1 MKNDFIV
8 CDLET
13 TGLDPTVDKIIE
25 VGLVRLE
32 QGEITGKYHT
42 LVNPG
47 LALPLKIKRLTGI
60 TDSDLTAAPQLTSV
74 LPEILEF
81 IGEEAIAG
89 HNINFDLGFLT
100 AARGAP
106 FSNPVFDTLELA
118 RIVAPDAPGFR
129 LESLCTMFNISTEG
143 KHRALEDALAAAYL
157 INELTGKLRK
167 INLNT
172 LMQLG
177 NLLAEARTDWSG
189 LISDLIK
196 SNLKTFPDQKI
207 SPLAY
212 WKRDGDKALQKV
224 RPHPEY
230 SESKEKVFLKEEEVV
245 SFLRSDGPLAGAL
258 PAYEYRPQQE
268 AMVVEV
274 TRALNEEKCLLMEA
288 GTGVGKSMA
297 YLVPA
302 VMWSLQSGERVLIAT
317 HTINLQEQLWIK
329 DVPLLTK
336 AIKEPFRA
344 ALAKGR
350 QNYICLRRWFSVFE
364 GSHLP
369 EEAGFYARLLMW
381 LTATNTGDKSEL
393 NFSPVENELWLN
405 VCGEADGCVGP
416 RCLHHRDCFVNRARK
431 MAEEADLIITN
442 HSLLFSDIKAENKVL
457 PAYGPLIIDE
467 AHHLEES
474 ATTYLG
480 RQFSQSAAYRWLGAA
495 GKALTKLAEKAPP
508 ADGLKWVQALKQAQE
523 TRLEAVEA
531 VRLFFMLLWDAA
543 VESLSDVEKEYS
555 RYSLRLSRLEP
566 DHGALLESGEKC
578 VMILRKFIDDLK
590 SCANIM
596 EVWSL
601 SEEAW
606 VGGARDTAQISL
618 GGEVLAGDF
627 QFILAGGDPDFV
639 YWAELEHSPR
649 TQNRNCAL
657 IAAPINA
664 GAILYE
670 RLFKNKKT
678 VILTSATLAVSGNF
692 LHFMERNGLD
702 YISEDRLIKALFDSP
717 FVYDQQALLCIS
729 RDLPVQGSVD
739 ESVYFEKLEY
749 ALFKLLETAGG
760 RTLVLFTSHRT
771 LREIYRRLKPGLE
784 SIDICLLGHGIDGSR
799 TRLLEE
805 FKKDERT
812 VLFGASSFWEGVDV
826 PGDALTCVVI
836 VKLPFMSPAVP
847 VVEARLED
855 LARRAKDGFRL
866 LSVPQAVI
874 RLKQGF
880 GRLIRSGRDRGCVV
894 ILDRRILDK
903 SYGRQFLVSLPLKSH
918 FRGGVDLISRKVS
931 AWLGT
936 DR

>member
-1 MKNDFIV
+1 MKNNFVV

-13 TGLDPTVDKIIE
+13 TGLNPTADKIIE
-25 VGLVRLE
+25 VGLVRLAD
-32 QGEITGKYHT
+32 GEIAETYHA

-47 LALPLKIKRLTGI
+47 VALPLKIKRLTGI
-60 TDSDLTAAPQLTSV
+60 TDSDLADAPPLAGV
-74 LPEILEF
+74 LPDILAF
-81 IGEEAIAG
+81 IGEEAVAG
-89 HNINFDLGFLT
+89 HNIRFDLGFL
-100 AARGAP
+100 AAAQGAP
-106 FSNPVFDTLELA
+106 FSNPAFDTLELA

-129 LESLCTMFNISTEG
+129 LESLCAMFKISTG
-143 KHRALEDALAAAYL
+143 RKHRALDDALAAACL
-157 INELTGKLRK
+157 INELTGKLRE

-177 NLLAEARTDWSG
+177 KLLAEARSDWSVF
-189 LISDLIK
+189 ISDLIK
-196 SNLKTFPDQKI
+196 GGLKTFPDQKI
-207 SPLAY
+207 SPLSY
-212 WKRDGDKALQKV
+212 WKREGEKFLPKA

-230 SESKEKVFLKEEEVV
+230 CEDVEKKWLKEEEVV
-245 SFLRSDGPLAGAL
+245 SFLSKDGPLAGAL

-268 AMVVEV
+268 AMVAEV

-302 VMWSLQSGERVLIAT
+302 VMWSLQNGERVLIAT
-317 HTINLQEQLWIK
+317 HTINLQEQLWMK
-329 DVPLLTK
+329 DVPLLTQ

-350 QNYICLRRWFSVFE
+350 QNYICLRRWFSAFE
-364 GSHLP
+364 GFHPP
-369 EEAGFYARLLMW
+369 EEAAFLARLLMW
-381 LTATNTGDKSEL
+381 LTATTTGDKSEL
-393 NFSPVENELWLN
+393 NISPAENELWLN
-405 VCGEADGCVGP
+405 VCGEADGCLGS
-416 RCLHHRDCFVNRARK
+416 RCRHQRDCFVNRARK

-442 HSLLFSDIKAENKVL
+442 HSLLFSDIRAENKVL

-467 AHHLEES
+467 AHHLEDS
-474 ATTYLG
+474 ATIHLG
-480 RQFSQSAAYRWLGAA
+480 RQFSQSAAYRWLGSA
-495 GKALTKLAEKAPP
+495 GKALAKLSEKAPA
-508 ADGLKWVQALKQAQE
+508 ADGLKWMQAVKRAQE
-523 TRLEAVEA
+523 TRLEALENL
-531 VRLFFMLLWDAA
+531 RLFFTLLWEMA
-543 VESLSDVEKEYS
+543 VETSSDADKEYS
-555 RYSLRLSRLEP
+555 RFSLRLSRLETKY
-566 DHGALLESGEKC
+566 DLLLESGEKSLT
-578 VMILRKFIDDLK
+578 VLRKFIDDLK
-590 SCANIM
+590 SCANLM

-606 VGGARDTAQISL
+606 LGSARDTLQITL
-618 GGEVLAGDF
+618 GGEALAADF
-627 QFILAGGDPDFV
+627 QFILAGKDPGFV
-639 YWAELEHSPR
+639 YWADLEQSPG
-649 TQNRNCAL
+649 TQNRTCAL
-657 IAAPINA
+657 IAAPIDA

-702 YISEDRLIKALFDSP
+702 YIPEDRLMKALYDSP

-739 ESVYFEKLEY
+739 EHVYFDKLEE
-749 ALFKLLETAGG
+749 ALFKLIETAGG

-784 SIDICLLGHGIDGSR
+784 KIDICLLGHGIDGSR
-799 TRLLEE
+799 TRLLDE
-805 FKKDERT
+805 FKKDGRT

-855 LARRAKDGFRL
+855 LARREKDGFRL

-880 GRLIRSGRDRGCVV
+880 GRLIRSGRDHGCVV